1 MRARAIHA
9 ISGLIGFSN
18 LDQKSCWI
26 TLAPG
31 TATQVIQAERVGEQR
46 VYVAAEETQLN
57 TIGFMIV
64 GQD

>member
-1 MRARAIHA
+1 M
-9 ISGLIGFSN
+9 
-18 LDQKSCWI
+18 
-26 TLAPG
+26 APG